1 MKYQDIRKFSYKT
14 ERKVL
19 QSDQHNF
26 DMDNWFKSPYTCL
39 KVRFYIEF
47 ASFFVFLIQ
56 NTKIK
61 PNQISYLYAF
71 AGLLGGIFISINNI
85 NLILSGIFIIF
96 FKVAIDGSDGLLAR
110 VKYKASNF
118 GAAIDSWG
126 GLVGEYCFVIGLGF
140 YSFNMTENIN
150 FIYIT
155 FFIVLLKALDLKNY
169 ILFYIGGIK
178 YQNLRIFNEKV
189 QKKLNYKKKHN
200 SNAIFNLFKNLIK
213 NGFNYHGKTV
223 DTILLF
229 MLVELY
235 YGKIL
240 ISHYF
245 LCLYFLRGIIIFFG
259 NVFLSQRKNFLTEAV
274 KNEIKYKK

>member
-19 QSDQHNF
+19 RSFQHNF
-26 DMDNWFKSPYTCL
+26 DMDNWLKSPYTCL

-61 PNQISYLYAF
+61 PNQISYLYAL
-71 AGLLGGIFISINNI
+71 AGLLGGAFISLDNN
-85 NLILSGIFIIF
+85 NFILAGIFIIF

-150 FIYIT
+150 FIYVT
-155 FFIVLLKALDLKNY
+155 FFIVLLKAIDLKNY
-169 ILFYIGGIK
+169 ILFYIGGVK
-178 YQNLRIFNEKV
+178 YLNLRIIKEKIEN
-189 QKKLNYKKKHN
+189 KLINKKKNN
-200 SNAIFNLFKNLIK
+200 SNGVFDLLKNFIK

-223 DTILLF
+223 DMILLF
-229 MLVELY
+229 MMLELY

-240 ISHYF
+240 VSHYF
-245 LCLYFLRGIIIFFG
+245 LCLYFLRGIVIFFG
-259 NVFLSQRKNFLTEAV
+259 NVFLAQKKNFFTKVV
-274 KNEIKYKK
+274 KNEIKYNK